1 MAIQSSRS
9 GVRLAALWVVGAVV
23 AIALGF
29 AAAWAAS
36 RHEPAEEGEAA
47 REGRSPG
54 ISLVALHRLL
64 QKEAAARRDLAD
76 EVALLRG
83 ELFELRKSNQRAG
96 GKDGSAAPEG
106 SAGAEIGLLPGDVI
120 VR

>member
-9 GVRLAALWVVGAVV
+9 GVRLATLWVVGAVV

-36 RHEPAEEGEAA
+36 RHEPADEGEAA

-64 QKEAAARRDLAD
+64 QKEVAARRDLAD
-76 EVALLRG
+76 EVASLRR
-83 ELFELRKSNQRAG
+83 ELFELRTSNQRAG
-96 GKDGSAAPEG
+96 GKDGSAAPDDSDDE
-106 SAGAEIGLLPGDVI
+106 ARRRGADAA
-120 VR
+120 R